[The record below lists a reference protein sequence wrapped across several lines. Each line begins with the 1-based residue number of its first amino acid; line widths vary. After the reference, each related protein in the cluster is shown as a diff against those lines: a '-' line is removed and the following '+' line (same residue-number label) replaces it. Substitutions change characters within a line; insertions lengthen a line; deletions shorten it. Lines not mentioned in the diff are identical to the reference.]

1 MKKYIGTKQIE
12 AERMTMGQAYEKEF
26 LQAGRVPSETEQ
38 DKPGYHVKY
47 ADGYESWSPAEPF
60 EKAYKVSDTFVD
72 RLIIERDELNER
84 LNKLRQFIESPNFVE
99 IVTDDYLR
107 LLLSKQESRMHEYL
121 EILNERISISINGNY
136 KAYLK

>member
-1 MKKYIGTKQIE
+1 MKKYIGTKQVE
-12 AERMTMGQAYEKEF
+12 AEPMTMGQAYEKGF

-60 EKAYKVSDTFVD
+60 EKAYKVADTFVD
-72 RLIIERDELNER
+72 RLLIERDELNER
-84 LNKLRQFIESPNFVE
+84 LNKLRQFIESPKFVE
-99 IVTDDYLR
+99 VTDEYQS

-121 EILNERISISINGNY
+121 EILNERI
-136 KAYLK
+136 KLLQQ

>member
-1 MKKYIGTKQIE
+1 MKNYIGTKQVE
-12 AERMTMGQAYEKEF
+12 AEPMTMGEAYEKGF

-60 EKAYKVSDTFVD
+60 EQAYKVADTFVD
-72 RLIIERDELNER
+72 RLLIERDELNER
-84 LNKLRQFIESPNFVE
+84 LNKLRQFIESPKFVE
-99 IVTDDYLR
+99 IVTDEYQR

-121 EILNERISISINGNY
+121 EILNERI
-136 KAYLK
+136 KLLQR

>member
-1 MKKYIGTKQIE
+1 MKKYIGTKQVE
-12 AERMTMGQAYEKEF
+12 AEPMTMGQAYEKEF

-60 EKAYKVSDTFVD
+60 EQAYKVADTFVD
-72 RLIIERDELNER
+72 RLLIERDELNER
-84 LNKLRQFIESPNFVE
+84 LNKLRQFIESPKFVE
-99 IVTDDYLR
+99 IVTDEYQR

-121 EILNERISISINGNY
+121 EILNERI
-136 KAYLK
+136 KLLQQ

>member
-1 MKKYIGTKQIE
+1 MKKYIGTKQVE
-12 AERMTMGQAYEKEF
+12 AEPMTMGQAYEKGF

-60 EKAYKVSDTFVD
+60 EKAYKVADTFVD

-99 IVTDDYLR
+99 IVTDEYQR
-107 LLLSKQESRMHEYL
+107 FLLFKQESKMHEYL
-121 EILNERISISINGNY
+121 EILNERI
-136 KAYLK
+136 KLLHQ